1 MAINKVI
8 LLGNAG
14 RDADFKEFENGG
26 CVATVS
32 VATTK
37 KGYKTKDGREIAERT
52 EWHNVVLVNG
62 LAKVAKDYIK
72 KGDKIYIEGE
82 LRSRKYNDKDG
93 VERTIVEIIATNLE
107 LLSPKS
113 NKTPMPDANDF
124 DDLPEAF

>member
-1 MAINKVI
+1 MAINKVF

-14 RDADFKEFENGG
+14 RDADFKEFDNGG

-52 EWHNVVLVNG
+52 EWHNVVLANG

-113 NKTPMPDANDF
+113 NKTQMPDVNDF
-124 DDLPEAF
+124 DDLPIE

>member
-1 MAINKVI
+1 MSINKVI

-14 RDADFKEFENGG
+14 SDADFKEFDNGG

-32 VATTK
+32 IATTK

-72 KGDKIYIEGE
+72 KGNRIYIEGE
-82 LRSRKYNDKDG
+82 LRTRKYNDKEG
-93 VERTIVEIIATNLE
+93 NEKSIVEIIATNLE

-113 NKTPMPDANDF
+113 NKTPMPDVNDF
-124 DDLPEAF
+124 DDLPIE

>member
-14 RDADFKEFENGG
+14 RDADFKEFDNGG

-82 LRSRKYNDKDG
+82 LRSRKYNDKEG

-113 NKTPMPDANDF
+113 NKTPMPDVNDF
-124 DDLPEAF
+124 DDLPIE

>member
-1 MAINKVI
+1 MSINKVI

-14 RDADFKEFENGG
+14 RDADFKEFDNGG

-82 LRSRKYNDKDG
+82 LRSRKYNDKEG
-93 VERTIVEIIATNLE
+93 IERTIVEIIATNLE

-113 NKTPMPDANDF
+113 NKTPMPDVNDF
-124 DDLPEAF
+124 DDLPIE

>member
-14 RDADFKEFENGG
+14 HDADFKEFDNGG

-82 LRSRKYNDKDG
+82 LRSRKYNDKEG

-113 NKTPMPDANDF
+113 NKTPMPDVNDF
-124 DDLPEAF
+124 DDLPIE

>member
-1 MAINKVI
+1 MSINKVI

-14 RDADFKEFENGG
+14 RDADFKEFDNGG

-52 EWHNVVLVNG
+52 EWHNIVLVNG

-113 NKTPMPDANDF
+113 NKTPMPDVNDF
-124 DDLPEAF
+124 DDLPIE